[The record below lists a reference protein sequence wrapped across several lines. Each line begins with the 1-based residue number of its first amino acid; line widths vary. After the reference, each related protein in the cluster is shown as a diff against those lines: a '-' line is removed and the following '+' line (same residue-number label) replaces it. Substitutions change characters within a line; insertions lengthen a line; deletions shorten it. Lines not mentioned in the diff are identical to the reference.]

1 MQRKSSSDE
10 TKELRSHIMRWKLRT
25 INTFSE
31 CIFVQWLKQH
41 YSVHYYCN
49 PSCTIEI
56 KSSQVNAINSF
67 YNSKWQ
73 SACSSI
79 SIALHC
85 TFAPFD
91 SYSLY
96 IVQGVSCQSV
106 FFETPARVSNYDIFD
121 NWELA
126 AWFQGSTIWVSLV
139 FYFINVTWPPQPRI
153 FISAWFLLKF
163 YQTIP

>member
-1 MQRKSSSDE
+1 MVRKFKMYCLNFLNPWLRLCSQCKSSSDK

-91 SYSLY
+91 SYSLHLHSSKRSQFTLCDK
-96 IVQGVSCQSV
+96 I
-106 FFETPARVSNYDIFD
+106 E
-121 NWELA
+121 
-126 AWFQGSTIWVSLV
+126 
-139 FYFINVTWPPQPRI
+139 
-153 FISAWFLLKF
+153 K
-163 YQTIP
+163 

>member
-1 MQRKSSSDE
+1 MFLTQKKKIMVFLEFEKPLESLYEQLDNLKEVGEKGDIDVSDKI
-10 TKELRSHIMRWKLRT
+10 KELRSHIMRWKLRMM
-25 INTFSE
+25 NTFSG
-31 CIFVQWLKQH
+31 CIFVQRLKQH
-41 YSVHYYCN
+41 YIVHYYCN

-96 IVQGVSCQSV
+96 LPVLPLVAGQGG
-106 FFETPARVSNYDIFD
+106 
-121 NWELA
+121 L
-126 AWFQGSTIWVSLV
+126 
-139 FYFINVTWPPQPRI
+139 
-153 FISAWFLLKF
+153 
-163 YQTIP
+163 